1 MNLCLAFG
9 LDHRQHGADGDG
21 VAQSARQLHDAARD
35 RAFDFHRGLVG
46 HHIGQ
51 RLVFADGVAL
61 GHMPAGDFRLRDAF
75 ADVGQGE
82 GEGCHLCQS
91 FMICLNA

>member
-1 MNLCLAFG
+1 MAPMATASPG
-9 LDHRQHGADGDG
+9 
-21 VAQSARQLHDAARD
+21 ARQLHDAARD

-61 GHMPAGDFRLRDAF
+61 GHMPAGDFGRAMPSPMSGRVKVKVA
-75 ADVGQGE
+75 
-82 GEGCHLCQS
+82 
-91 FMICLNA
+91 ICVSPS